1 MDRDQPFPAPT
12 PARAGKPASRR
23 FLSLGLAAGAL
34 LLGTPARALETIH
47 IQLPILQ
54 TSFTVK
60 VSELSSPGNLLKGN
74 SDLAQLDRA
83 VNGRIGKRLAELIN
97 TPLPIQI
104 RNLVNRSQA
113 NPMAEQV
120 QLLASTLVH
129 VEGAPSADDNQLM
142 AAAMARLPDGSPFT
156 VLTLLQ
162 AMPGHAATIDL
173 EQALRAVQQL
183 QRQQRRGIALVNSLP
198 AVTSDPALAAPGP
211 LPTQTSSA
219 LLAVAHRDV
228 PLHLDVVSPSQG
240 SNGRLVV
247 ISHGLWDG
255 PESFLGWADLLAS
268 HGYTVIL
275 PHHPGS
281 DNKQQQAMLAG
292 QAPPPSAEE
301 LRKRP
306 LDITAVIS
314 AVGAGSMAGLSG
326 LQSDRVV
333 VIGHS
338 WGATTALQLAGAQ
351 PSAALLQKR
360 CDNRDDPDRNLSWVL
375 QCSFLSSAGKASLA
389 DPRVI
394 AVAAVSPP
402 LSLLFDIG
410 SARGMQGRGL
420 VISGSSDWVV
430 PSGPEAINPFTGP
443 RSQGHQLVLV
453 QGGDHFNLR
462 GPRAQTVPVLAP
474 LLLSWTD
481 AAFAAGPKGTRPAPG
496 AAPLLPDRGWGSPGR
511 TLVDASTASP

>member
-12 PARAGKPASRR
+12 PARPGRPPSRR
-23 FLSLGLAAGAL
+23 ALTLGLAAGAL
-34 LLGTPARALETIH
+34 LLGTPAQALETIH
-47 IQLPILQ
+47 IELPFLQ

-60 VSELSSPGNLLKGN
+60 VNELSSPQKLLRGQ

-83 VNGRIGKRLAELIN
+83 VDGRIGRRLTELIN

-104 RNLVNRSQA
+104 RNLVNKSQNNA
-113 NPMAEQV
+113 LAEQV
-120 QLLASTLVH
+120 QLLASTLVQ
-129 VEGAPSADDNQLM
+129 VEGAPSSDDNQLL
-142 AAAMARLPDGSPFT
+142 AAAMARFPDGSPFT
-156 VLTLLQ
+156 VLSLLQ
-162 AMPGHAATIDL
+162 AMPGRSATIDL
-173 EQALRAVQQL
+173 ERALRAVQRL
-183 QRQQRRGIALVNSLP
+183 QQQQRRGIALVNSLP
-198 AVTSDPALAAPGP
+198 AITSDPALAAPGP
-211 LPTQTSSA
+211 LTPLTSSA
-219 LLAVAHRDV
+219 VLTVAHRTV

-240 SNGRLVV
+240 NNGRLVV

-281 DNKQQQAMLAG
+281 DNRQQQAMLAG
-292 QAPPPSAEE
+292 KAPPPSAEE

-314 AVGAGSMAGLSG
+314 AVGAGSIPGLNG
-326 LQSDRVV
+326 VRSDRVV

-351 PSAALLQKR
+351 PSTKRLQKR
-360 CDNRDDPDRNLSWVL
+360 CGNLDDPDRNLSWVL
-375 QCSFLSSAGKASLA
+375 QCSFLSSAGQASLA

-402 LSLLFDIG
+402 MSLLFDIG
-410 SARGMQGRGL
+410 SATGMQGRGL

-462 GPRAQTVPVLAP
+462 APRAQTVPVLAP

-481 AAFAAGPKGTRPAPG
+481 AAFAAGPVGTRPAPG
-496 AAPLLPDRGWGSPGR
+496 AAPLLPDRGWGSTER
-511 TLVDASTASP
+511 ILVDASTSTP